1 MKSRRNLR
9 CADVQGPTGPI
20 LRSQEPKA
28 QGSLAKAEAK
38 VSLCASLAI
47 ASTILVDRL
56 RFLMAMLESGL
67 SRVAPF
73 VFALSNLASFFQH
86 TPILDAGKTLAI
98 VLYPRSMDLTLGS
111 EETTELVPTRS
122 TNATKSLVK
131 STWFSSLSS
140 TRDGALLPR
149 TS

>member
-1 MKSRRNLR
+1 
-9 CADVQGPTGPI
+9 
-20 LRSQEPKA
+20 
-28 QGSLAKAEAK
+28 
-38 VSLCASLAI
+38 
-47 ASTILVDRL
+47 
-56 RFLMAMLESGL
+56 MAMLESGL

-98 VLYPRSMDLTLGS
+98 VLYPRSMDLTLES

-131 STWFSSLSS
+131 STWFSSLSN
-140 TRDGALLPR
+140 TRDGALLQR